1 MGSMKITD
9 QHQYLSHDELI
20 GLMATSGQKYQYLK
34 FFFLLRFSTFVRISS
49 LNTSDVLKVKN
60 QGPSA

>member
-34 FFFLLRFSTFVRISS
+34 FFFFFGSAHLLGF
-49 LNTSDVLKVKN
+49 
-60 QGPSA
+60 PA